1 MYAHSAELSRILHA
15 TQMQPQH
22 PGAVERLFCDPC
34 HDPCRTCVQ
43 CVLLQR
49 SRGNSTCTSCQAS
62 HHGQS
67 GCHSC
72 ASWTGACAILPGY
85 LLPVTVAL
93 VRTARE
99 PLSHARSRTAASSQ
113 ANTLGPKCSLNWKAR
128 QGWKNAM
135 PARAPLSASN
145 SALQNLKCIVQPTR
159 LHHPA
164 FLQALPIGRKRG
176 KPAID
181 LVNLPP
187 AWWLVVGNSEPV
199 SPGGAQQEGTGC
211 PYVGAGNTP

>member
-1 MYAHSAELSRILHA
+1 MRAMRFVTTEPWQLNLHKLPSKPPWPVRMPIL
-15 TQMQPQH
+15 
-22 PGAVERLFCDPC
+22 C
-34 HDPCRTCVQ
+34 
-43 CVLLQR
+43 
-49 SRGNSTCTSCQAS
+49 
-62 HHGQS
+62 
-67 GCHSC
+67 
-72 ASWTGACAILPGY
+72 ILDRCMCNPPR